1 MNETSAPPKR
11 RKRRWLGLI
20 AILILVLV
28 AGGVVVWFVG
38 DQTESTDAPAASNLN
53 TDIIEVRD
61 LSETTT
67 ISGTLAY
74 DDARI
79 VVAPSSGVV
88 VDVPSE
94 EGTRL
99 ERGARLFAIDSMVT
113 DSQVTQAEQRIAS
126 AEASVA
132 SAEIALDDLE
142 SGAGPADLASAEAA
156 VAQAR
161 LMLDNLLAAPTEA
174 ELGAAQAAVARAQ
187 ETYDDLLAAPTE
199 AELGAAQAAVARAQ
213 ETYDDLLAA
222 PTEAELGAGRA
233 AVARAQETYDDLI
246 ADLDPTAMAEA
257 AAAIQLAEQ
266 RVGSTRAARDLS
278 FVSLEITWSEYCD
291 WTDRAIASLCDGS
304 ALSRLPLSER
314 EMVTLTDDIAEARA
328 EAEKY
333 GSPSTEEDWADLSER
348 LLNANLTYISDVAGH
363 ESALAGLDTAKDAHA
378 ELLAGP
384 SAADIESA
392 LAGLDTAKDSLSE
405 LLAGPSAADIESA
418 LAGLDTAKDSLSELL
433 AGPSAAD
440 IDSAL
445 NSLQSAQEQSQELR
459 EGPDA
464 LEVEQARS
472 NLQSAETR
480 LSDLLADPGTVELL
494 RARSNLLSAELTL
507 ESATDDYDDLLAG
520 ADTAFLFYGD
530 GAAWRSMSIDT
541 TPGPDIGWLETNLVA
556 LGYGDLEVD
565 DVFDSETADAV
576 MAWQTDVGV
585 TVTGEI
591 PLGQVVFIAG
601 PAPVSALAVSR
612 GDSVNE
618 GAVLYELTAVELVS
632 STVGPDGVQDQTVT
646 AQRVTARL
654 DLVDQ
659 DLLALGTSVLIELPD
674 DTEVNGEV
682 IELGAVPVI
691 VSATEQSNESS
702 YLDVVIAPEESV
714 DPNWTGATVQVRFAT
729 EVAQAVL
736 SVPVS
741 ALLALQEGGY
751 AVEIVQPDGS
761 VRLVGV
767 STGLFADG
775 FVEVAG
781 NGLAPNLEVV
791 IP

>member
-1 MNETSAPPKR
+1 MPAMNESTAPPTSPAKR
-11 RKRRWLGLI
+11 QKRRWLGLI
-20 AILILVLV
+20 AILIVLLV
-28 AGGVVVWFVG
+28 AGGVVVWIVD
-38 DQTESTDAPAASNLN
+38 DQNERTDDPAALALN
-53 TDIIEVRD
+53 TDMIEVRD

-74 DDARI
+74 DDARV

-88 VDVPSE
+88 VEIPE
-94 EGTRL
+94 EGTLL

-142 SGAGPADLASAEAA
+142 SGAGPADLASAEAS

-161 LMLDNLLAAPTEA
+161 LQLDNLTAEPTEAELGAAQAAVARAQEAYDDLLALPTEA

-187 ETYDDLLAAPTE
+187 ETYDDL
-199 AELGAAQAAVARAQ
+199 
-213 ETYDDLLAA
+213 
-222 PTEAELGAGRA
+222 
-233 AVARAQETYDDLI
+233 I
-246 ADLDPTAMAEA
+246 ADLDPTAVAEA
-257 AAAIQLAEQ
+257 TAAIQQAEQ
-266 RVGSTRAARDLS
+266 RVGSTLVARDLS
-278 FVSLEITWSEYCD
+278 LVSLEITWAEYCD
-291 WTDRAIASLCDGS
+291 WTDRAITSVCGGT
-304 ALSRLPLSER
+304 ALSRLPLNEGQ
-314 EMVTLTDDIAEARA
+314 TAALIDDIADARA
-328 EAEKY
+328 EAEQY

-348 LLNANLTYISDVAGH
+348 LLNDNLTYVADVAAH
-363 ESALAGLDTAKDAHA
+363 ESALVSLDTARDSLAD
-378 ELLAGP
+378 LVAGP
-384 SAADIESA
+384 SSADIE
-392 LAGLDTAKDSLSE
+392 
-405 LLAGPSAADIESA
+405 
-418 LAGLDTAKDSLSELL
+418 
-433 AGPSAAD
+433 
-440 IDSAL
+440 SAL
-445 NSLQSAQEQSQELR
+445 NSLQSAQERLQDLQD
-459 EGPDA
+459 GPDA

-480 LSDLLADPGTVELL
+480 LSDLLADPDNVELL

-507 ESATDDYDDLLAG
+507 ESAKDDYDDLLAG
-520 ADTAFLFYGD
+520 ADTAFLFYGE

-541 TPGPDIGWLETNLVA
+541 TPGPDIRWLETNLVA
-556 LGYGDLEVD
+556 LGYGDLGDIEVD
-565 DVFDSETADAV
+565 EVFDAATAEAV
-576 MAWQTDVGV
+576 AAWQSDVGV
-585 TVTGEI
+585 MATGEV

-601 PAPVSALAVSR
+601 PAPVSALEVSR

-659 DLLALGTSVLIELPD
+659 DLLALGSFVVIELPD
-674 DTEVNGEV
+674 DTEVDGEV
-682 IELGAVPVI
+682 VELGAVPVI
-691 VSATEQSNESS
+691 VPETGQSDESS
-702 YLDVVIAPEESV
+702 YLDVVVAPLESV
-714 DPNWTGATVQVRFAT
+714 DPNWTGATVQIRFAT
-729 EVAQAVL
+729 EVAQGVL

-751 AVEIVQPDGS
+751 AVEIVLPDGS

-781 NGLAPNLEVV
+781 NGLAPDLEVV

>member
-38 DQTESTDAPAASNLN
+38 DQTESANAPAASTLN

-88 VDVPSE
+88 VDVPA

-161 LMLDNLLAAPTEA
+161 LMLDNLTAAPTEA

-199 AELGAAQAAVARAQ
+199 AELGAGRAAVARAQ

-363 ESALAGLDTAKDAHA
+363 ESALASLDTAKDAHA

-392 LAGLDTAKDSLSE
+392 LAGLDTAKDAHAE
-405 LLAGPSAADIESA
+405 LLAGPSAADIDSA
-418 LAGLDTAKDSLSELL
+418 LASLDTAKDSLSELL

-445 NSLQSAQEQSQELR
+445 NSLQSAQEQLQELR

-702 YLDVVIAPEESV
+702 YLDVVIATLESV

>member
-38 DQTESTDAPAASNLN
+38 DQTESANAPAASTLN

-161 LMLDNLLAAPTEA
+161 LMLDNLTAAPTEA

-199 AELGAAQAAVARAQ
+199 AELGAGRAAVARAQ

-314 EMVTLTDDIAEARA
+314 QMVALTDDIAEARA

-363 ESALAGLDTAKDAHA
+363 ESALASLDTAKDAHA

-392 LAGLDTAKDSLSE
+392 LASLDTAKDSLSE

-418 LAGLDTAKDSLSELL
+418 LASLDTAKDSLSELL

-445 NSLQSAQEQSQELR
+445 NNLQSAQEQLQELR

-674 DTEVNGEV
+674 DTEVDGEV

-702 YLDVVIAPEESV
+702 YLDVVIAPGESV

>member
-1 MNETSAPPKR
+1 MAAMNETSVPPSVPPTVPPASSAR
-11 RKRRWLGLI
+11 RPKRRWLGVI
-20 AILILVLV
+20 VILIVLAA
-28 AGGVVVWFVG
+28 AGGVVFWFVG
-38 DQTESTDAPAASNLN
+38 DQTESEDDPAALALR
-53 TDIIEVRD
+53 TDTIEVRD

-74 DDARI
+74 DDARL

-88 VDVPSE
+88 MEIPE

-113 DSQVTQAEQRIAS
+113 DSQVVQAEQRIAA
-126 AEASVA
+126 AEASMA
-132 SAEIALDDLE
+132 TAEIALDDLT
-142 SGAGPADLASAEAA
+142 SGAGPAELAAAEAS

-161 LMLDNLLAAPTEA
+161 LLLDNLTAEPTEA

-187 ETYDDLLAAPTE
+187 QTYDDLLAPPTE

-213 ETYDDLLAA
+213 QTYDDLLA
-222 PTEAELGAGRA
+222 
-233 AVARAQETYDDLI
+233 
-246 ADLDPTAMAEA
+246 DLDPTVRAEA
-257 AAAIQLAEQ
+257 TAAIQLAEQ

-278 FVSLEITWSEYCD
+278 LVDLEITWREYCD
-291 WTDRAIASLCDGS
+291 WTDRAITTLCGG
-304 ALSRLPLSER
+304 APQSRLPLSEAQ
-314 EMVTLTDDIAEARA
+314 MVALTDDIAEARA

-348 LLNANLTYISDVAGH
+348 LVNANLAYISDVADH
-363 ESALAGLDTAKDAHA
+363 ESALASLDATKDLLAD
-378 ELLAGP
+378 LLAGP
-384 SAADIESA
+384 SSADIDSA
-392 LAGLDTAKDSLSE
+392 LANLDTAEDLLAD
-405 LLAGPSAADIESA
+405 LLAGPSS
-418 LAGLDTAKDSLSELL
+418 
-433 AGPSAAD
+433 AD

-445 NSLQSAQEQSQELR
+445 NSLQSAQERLQDLQD
-459 EGPDA
+459 GPDA

-480 LSDLLADPGTVELL
+480 LSDLLADPDNVELQ
-494 RARSNLLSAELTL
+494 RARASLLSAELAL
-507 ESATDDYDDLLAG
+507 QSAKDDYDDLLAG

-530 GAAWRSMSIDT
+530 GAAWRSMSIGVA
-541 TPGPDIGWLETNLVA
+541 PGPDVEWLETNLVA
-556 LGYGDLEVD
+556 LGYGDSEDSGDVTVD
-565 DVFDSETADAV
+565 EVFDEATADAV
-576 MAWQTDVGV
+576 SAWQADVGV
-585 TVTGEI
+585 TATGEV
-591 PLGQVVFIAG
+591 PLGQVFFIAG
-601 PAPVSALAVSR
+601 PAPVSALEVSR
-612 GDSVNE
+612 GDSVRE

-632 STVGPDGVQDQTVT
+632 STIGSDGVQDQAVT

-659 DLLALGTSVLIELPD
+659 DLLALGSSVVIELPD
-674 DTEVNGEV
+674 DTEVDGEV
-682 IELGAVPVI
+682 VELGAVPVI
-691 VSATEQSNESS
+691 VAETGQSDESS
-702 YLDVVIAPEESV
+702 YLDVVIAPLESV

-729 EVAQAVL
+729 EVAQGVL

-751 AVEIVQPDGS
+751 AVEVVPPDGS

-781 NGLAPNLEVV
+781 NGLAPDLEVV

>member
-1 MNETSAPPKR
+1 MPAMNESTAPPTSPAKR
-11 RKRRWLGLI
+11 QKRRWLGLI
-20 AILILVLV
+20 AILIVLLV
-28 AGGVVVWFVG
+28 AGGVVVWIVD
-38 DQTESTDAPAASNLN
+38 DQNERTDDPAALALN
-53 TDIIEVRD
+53 TDMIEVRD

-74 DDARI
+74 DDARV

-88 VDVPSE
+88 VEIPE
-94 EGTRL
+94 EGTLL

-126 AEASVA
+126 GEASVA

-142 SGAGPADLASAEAA
+142 SGAGPADLASAEAS

-161 LMLDNLLAAPTEA
+161 LLLDNLTAEPTEA

-187 ETYDDLLAAPTE
+187 EAYDDLLAPPTE
-199 AELGAAQAAVARAQ
+199 AELGAAQAAVARS
-213 ETYDDLLAA
+213 
-222 PTEAELGAGRA
+222 
-233 AVARAQETYDDLI
+233 QETYDDLI
-246 ADLDPTAMAEA
+246 ADLDPTAVAEA
-257 AAAIQLAEQ
+257 TAAIQQAEQ
-266 RVGSTRAARDLS
+266 RVGSTLVARDLS
-278 FVSLEITWSEYCD
+278 LVSLEITWAEYCD
-291 WTDRAIASLCDGS
+291 WTDRAITSVCGGT
-304 ALSRLPLSER
+304 ALSRLPLNEGQ
-314 EMVTLTDDIAEARA
+314 TAALIDDIADARA
-328 EAEKY
+328 EAEQY

-348 LLNANLTYISDVAGH
+348 LLNDNLTYVADVAAH
-363 ESALAGLDTAKDAHA
+363 ESALVSLDTARDSLAD
-378 ELLAGP
+378 LVAGP
-384 SAADIESA
+384 SSADIESA
-392 LAGLDTAKDSLSE
+392 LASLDTARDSLAD
-405 LLAGPSAADIESA
+405 LVAGPSSADIE
-418 LAGLDTAKDSLSELL
+418 
-433 AGPSAAD
+433 
-440 IDSAL
+440 SAL
-445 NSLQSAQEQSQELR
+445 NSLQSAQERLQDLQD
-459 EGPDA
+459 GPDA

-480 LSDLLADPGTVELL
+480 LSDLLADPDNVELL

-507 ESATDDYDDLLAG
+507 ESAKDDYDDLLAG
-520 ADTAFLFYGD
+520 ADTAFLFYGE

-541 TPGPDIGWLETNLVA
+541 TPGPDIRWLETNLVA
-556 LGYGDLEVD
+556 LGYGDLGDIEVD
-565 DVFDSETADAV
+565 EVFDAATAEAV
-576 MAWQTDVGV
+576 ATWQSDVGV
-585 TVTGEI
+585 MATGEV

-601 PAPVSALAVSR
+601 PAPVSALEVSR

-659 DLLALGTSVLIELPD
+659 DLLALGSSVVIKLPD
-674 DTEVNGEV
+674 DTEVDGEV
-682 IELGAVPVI
+682 VELGAVPVI
-691 VSATEQSNESS
+691 VPETGQSDESS
-702 YLDVVIAPEESV
+702 YLDVVVAPLESV
-714 DPNWTGATVQVRFAT
+714 DPNWTGATVQIRFAT
-729 EVAQAVL
+729 EVAQGVL

-751 AVEIVQPDGS
+751 AVEIVLPDGS

-781 NGLAPNLEVV
+781 NGLAPDLEVV

>member
-1 MNETSAPPKR
+1 MSETSAPSKR

-38 DQTESTDAPAASNLN
+38 DQTESANAPAASTLN

-67 ISGTLAY
+67 ISGSLAY

-88 VDVPSE
+88 VEIPE

-142 SGAGPADLASAEAA
+142 SGAGPADLASAEAS

-161 LMLDNLLAAPTEA
+161 LMLDNLTAAPTEA

-363 ESALAGLDTAKDAHA
+363 ESALASLDTAKDAHA

-384 SAADIESA
+384 SAADIDSA
-392 LAGLDTAKDSLSE
+392 LASLDTAKDAHAE
-405 LLAGPSAADIESA
+405 LLAGPSAADIDSA
-418 LAGLDTAKDSLSELL
+418 LASLDTAKDSLSELL

-445 NSLQSAQEQSQELR
+445 NSLQSAQEQLQELR

-472 NLQSAETR
+472 NLQSVETR

-507 ESATDDYDDLLAG
+507 ESAKDDYDDLLAG

-702 YLDVVIAPEESV
+702 YLDVVIAPLESV

>member
-1 MNETSAPPKR
+1 
-11 RKRRWLGLI
+11 
-20 AILILVLV
+20 
-28 AGGVVVWFVG
+28 
-38 DQTESTDAPAASNLN
+38 
-53 TDIIEVRD
+53 
-61 LSETTT
+61 
-67 ISGTLAY
+67 
-74 DDARI
+74 
-79 VVAPSSGVV
+79 
-88 VDVPSE
+88 
-94 EGTRL
+94 
-99 ERGARLFAIDSMVT
+99 
-113 DSQVTQAEQRIAS
+113 
-126 AEASVA
+126 
-132 SAEIALDDLE
+132 
-142 SGAGPADLASAEAA
+142 
-156 VAQAR
+156 
-161 LMLDNLLAAPTEA
+161 
-174 ELGAAQAAVARAQ
+174 
-187 ETYDDLLAAPTE
+187 
-199 AELGAAQAAVARAQ
+199 
-213 ETYDDLLAA
+213 
-222 PTEAELGAGRA
+222 
-233 AVARAQETYDDLI
+233 
-246 ADLDPTAMAEA
+246 MA
-257 AAAIQLAEQ
+257 
-266 RVGSTRAARDLS
+266 
-278 FVSLEITWSEYCD
+278 
-291 WTDRAIASLCDGS
+291 
-304 ALSRLPLSER
+304 
-314 EMVTLTDDIAEARA
+314 LTDDIAEARA

-363 ESALAGLDTAKDAHA
+363 ESALASLDTAKDAHA

-392 LAGLDTAKDSLSE
+392 LASLDTAKDAHAE

-418 LAGLDTAKDSLSELL
+418 LASLDTAKDAHAELL

-445 NSLQSAQEQSQELR
+445 NSLQSAQEQLQELR
-459 EGPDA
+459 EGPDV

-507 ESATDDYDDLLAG
+507 ESAKDNYDDLLAG

-556 LGYGDLEVD
+556 LGYGDLEGD
-565 DVFDSETADAV
+565 DIFDSETADAV
-576 MAWQTDVGV
+576 VAWQTDVGV
-585 TVTGEI
+585 TATGEV

-702 YLDVVIAPEESV
+702 YLDVVIAPGESV

>member
-11 RKRRWLGLI
+11 RKRRWSGLI

-38 DQTESTDAPAASNLN
+38 DQTESANAPAASTLN

-67 ISGTLAY
+67 ISGSLAY

-88 VDVPSE
+88 VEIPE

-142 SGAGPADLASAEAA
+142 SGAGPADLASAEAS

-161 LMLDNLLAAPTEA
+161 LMLDNLTAAPTEA

-363 ESALAGLDTAKDAHA
+363 DSALASLDTAKDAHA

-384 SAADIESA
+384 SAADIDSA
-392 LAGLDTAKDSLSE
+392 LASLDTAKDAHAE
-405 LLAGPSAADIESA
+405 LLAGPSAADIDSA
-418 LAGLDTAKDSLSELL
+418 LASLDTAKDSLSELL

-445 NSLQSAQEQSQELR
+445 NSLQSAQEQLQELR

-472 NLQSAETR
+472 NLQSVETR

-507 ESATDDYDDLLAG
+507 ESAKDDYDDLLAG

-702 YLDVVIAPEESV
+702 YLDVVIAPLESV

>member
-1 MNETSAPPKR
+1 MPAMNESTAPPTSPAKR
-11 RKRRWLGLI
+11 QKRRWLGLI
-20 AILILVLV
+20 AILIVLLV
-28 AGGVVVWFVG
+28 AGGVVVWIVD
-38 DQTESTDAPAASNLN
+38 DQNERTDDPAALALN
-53 TDIIEVRD
+53 TDMIEVRD

-74 DDARI
+74 DDARV

-88 VDVPSE
+88 VEIPE
-94 EGTRL
+94 EGTLL

-126 AEASVA
+126 GEASVA

-142 SGAGPADLASAEAA
+142 SGAGPADLASAEAS

-161 LMLDNLLAAPTEA
+161 LLLDNLTAEPTEA

-187 ETYDDLLAAPTE
+187 EAYDDLLAPPTE
-199 AELGAAQAAVARAQ
+199 AELGAAQAAVARS
-213 ETYDDLLAA
+213 
-222 PTEAELGAGRA
+222 
-233 AVARAQETYDDLI
+233 QETYDDLI
-246 ADLDPTAMAEA
+246 ADLDPTAVAEA
-257 AAAIQLAEQ
+257 TAAIQQAEQ
-266 RVGSTRAARDLS
+266 RVGSTLVARDLS
-278 FVSLEITWSEYCD
+278 LVSLEITWAEYCD
-291 WTDRAIASLCDGS
+291 WTDRAITSVCGGT
-304 ALSRLPLSER
+304 ALSRLPLNEGQ
-314 EMVTLTDDIAEARA
+314 TAALIDDIADARA
-328 EAEKY
+328 EAEQY

-348 LLNANLTYISDVAGH
+348 LLNDNLTYVADVAAH
-363 ESALAGLDTAKDAHA
+363 ESALVSLDTARDSLAD
-378 ELLAGP
+378 LVAGP
-384 SAADIESA
+384 SSADIE
-392 LAGLDTAKDSLSE
+392 
-405 LLAGPSAADIESA
+405 
-418 LAGLDTAKDSLSELL
+418 
-433 AGPSAAD
+433 
-440 IDSAL
+440 SAL
-445 NSLQSAQEQSQELR
+445 NSLQSAQERLQDLQD
-459 EGPDA
+459 GPDA

-480 LSDLLADPGTVELL
+480 LSDLLADPDNVELL

-507 ESATDDYDDLLAG
+507 ESAKDDYDDLLAG
-520 ADTAFLFYGD
+520 ADTAFLFYGE

-541 TPGPDIGWLETNLVA
+541 TPGPDIRWLETNLVA
-556 LGYGDLEVD
+556 LGYGDLGDIEVD
-565 DVFDSETADAV
+565 EVFDAATAEAV
-576 MAWQTDVGV
+576 ATWQSDVGV
-585 TVTGEI
+585 MATGEV

-601 PAPVSALAVSR
+601 PAPVSALEVSR

-659 DLLALGTSVLIELPD
+659 DLLALGSSVVIKLPD
-674 DTEVNGEV
+674 DTEVDGEV
-682 IELGAVPVI
+682 VELGAVPVI
-691 VSATEQSNESS
+691 VPETGQSDESS
-702 YLDVVIAPEESV
+702 YLDVVVAPLESV
-714 DPNWTGATVQVRFAT
+714 DPNWTGATVQIRFAT
-729 EVAQAVL
+729 EVAQGVL

-751 AVEIVQPDGS
+751 AVEIVLPDGS

-781 NGLAPNLEVV
+781 NGLAPDLEVV

>member
-38 DQTESTDAPAASNLN
+38 DQTESANAPAASTLN

-67 ISGTLAY
+67 ISGSLAY

-88 VDVPSE
+88 VEIPE

-142 SGAGPADLASAEAA
+142 SGAGPADLASAEAS

-161 LMLDNLLAAPTEA
+161 LMLDNLTAAPTEA

-363 ESALAGLDTAKDAHA
+363 ESALASLDTAKDARAELLAGPSAADIDSALASLDTAKDAHA

-384 SAADIESA
+384 SAADIDSA
-392 LAGLDTAKDSLSE
+392 LAS
-405 LLAGPSAADIESA
+405 
-418 LAGLDTAKDSLSELL
+418 LDTAKDSLSELL

-445 NSLQSAQEQSQELR
+445 NSLQSAQEQLQELR

-472 NLQSAETR
+472 NLQSVETR

-520 ADTAFLFYGD
+520 SDTAFLFYGD
-530 GAAWRSMSIDT
+530 GAAWRSMSINT
-541 TPGPDIGWLETNLVA
+541 APGPDIGWLETNLVA

-565 DVFDSETADAV
+565 DIFDSETADAV
-576 MAWQTDVGV
+576 VAWQTDVGV
-585 TVTGEI
+585 TATGEV

-702 YLDVVIAPEESV
+702 YLDVVIAPLESV

>member
-38 DQTESTDAPAASNLN
+38 DQTESANAPAASTLN

-88 VDVPSE
+88 VDVPA

-99 ERGARLFAIDSMVT
+99 ERGARLFAVDSMVT

-126 AEASVA
+126 DEASVA

-161 LMLDNLLAAPTEA
+161 LMLDNLT
-174 ELGAAQAAVARAQ
+174 
-187 ETYDDLLAAPTE
+187 AAPTE

-233 AVARAQETYDDLI
+233 AVARAQETYDDLLAAPTEAELGARRAAVARAQETYDDLI

-257 AAAIQLAEQ
+257 TAVIQLAEQ

-314 EMVTLTDDIAEARA
+314 QMVALTDDIAEARA

-363 ESALAGLDTAKDAHA
+363 ESALASLDTATDAHA

-384 SAADIESA
+384 SAADIDSA
-392 LAGLDTAKDSLSE
+392 LASLDTAKDSLSE
-405 LLAGPSAADIESA
+405 LLAGPSAADIDSA
-418 LAGLDTAKDSLSELL
+418 LASLDTAKDSLSELL

-445 NSLQSAQEQSQELR
+445 NSLQSAQEKLQELR
-459 EGPDA
+459 EGPDV

-480 LSDLLADPGTVELL
+480 LSDLLADPGTAELL
-494 RARSNLLSAELTL
+494 RARRNLLSAELTL
-507 ESATDDYDDLLAG
+507 ESAKDDYDDLLAG

-556 LGYGDLEVD
+556 LGYGDLELD

-646 AQRVTARL
+646 AQRVTTRL

-691 VSATEQSNESS
+691 VAATEQSNESS
-702 YLDVVIAPEESV
+702 YLDVVIAPLESV

-751 AVEIVQPDGS
+751 AVEIVQSDGS

-781 NGLAPNLEVV
+781 NGLVPNLEVV

>member
-1 MNETSAPPKR
+1 MPAMNESTAPPTSPAKR
-11 RKRRWLGLI
+11 QQRRWLGLI
-20 AILILVLV
+20 AILIVLLV
-28 AGGVVVWFVG
+28 AGGVVVWIVD
-38 DQTESTDAPAASNLN
+38 DQNERTDEPAALALN
-53 TDIIEVRD
+53 TDMIEVRD

-74 DDARI
+74 DDARV

-88 VDVPSE
+88 VEIPE
-94 EGTRL
+94 EGTLL

-142 SGAGPADLASAEAA
+142 SGAGPADLASAEAS

-161 LMLDNLLAAPTEA
+161 LQLDNLTAEPTEAELGAAQAAVARAQEAYDDLLALPTEA

-187 ETYDDLLAAPTE
+187 ETYDDL
-199 AELGAAQAAVARAQ
+199 
-213 ETYDDLLAA
+213 
-222 PTEAELGAGRA
+222 
-233 AVARAQETYDDLI
+233 I
-246 ADLDPTAMAEA
+246 ADLDPTAVAEA
-257 AAAIQLAEQ
+257 TAAIQQAEQ
-266 RVGSTRAARDLS
+266 RVGSTLVARDLS
-278 FVSLEITWSEYCD
+278 LVSLEITWAEYCD
-291 WTDRAIASLCDGS
+291 WTDRAITSVCGGT
-304 ALSRLPLSER
+304 ALSRLPLNEGQ
-314 EMVTLTDDIAEARA
+314 TAALIDDIADTRA
-328 EAEKY
+328 EAEQY

-348 LLNANLTYISDVAGH
+348 LLNDNLTYVADVAAH
-363 ESALAGLDTAKDAHA
+363 ESALVSLDTARDSLAD
-378 ELLAGP
+378 LVAGP
-384 SAADIESA
+384 SSADIESA
-392 LAGLDTAKDSLSE
+392 LASLDTARDSLAD
-405 LLAGPSAADIESA
+405 LVAGPSSADIE
-418 LAGLDTAKDSLSELL
+418 
-433 AGPSAAD
+433 
-440 IDSAL
+440 SAL
-445 NSLQSAQEQSQELR
+445 NSLQSAQERLQDLQD
-459 EGPDA
+459 GPDA

-480 LSDLLADPGTVELL
+480 LSDLLADPDNVELL

-507 ESATDDYDDLLAG
+507 ESAKDDYDDLLAG

-541 TPGPDIGWLETNLVA
+541 TPGPDITWLETNLVA
-556 LGYGDLEVD
+556 LGYGDLGDIEVD
-565 DVFDSETADAV
+565 EVFDAATAEAV
-576 MAWQTDVGV
+576 AAWQSDVGV
-585 TVTGEI
+585 MTTGEV

-601 PAPVSALAVSR
+601 PAPVSALEVSR

-659 DLLALGTSVLIELPD
+659 DLLALGSFVVIELPD
-674 DTEVNGEV
+674 DTEVDGEV
-682 IELGAVPVI
+682 VELGAVPVI
-691 VSATEQSNESS
+691 VAETGQSDESS
-702 YLDVVIAPEESV
+702 YLDVVVAPLESV
-714 DPNWTGATVQVRFAT
+714 DPNWTGATVQIRFAT
-729 EVAQAVL
+729 EVAQGVL

-751 AVEIVQPDGS
+751 AVEIVLPDGS

-781 NGLAPNLEVV
+781 NGLAPDLEVV

>member
-1 MNETSAPPKR
+1 MNETSARPAR

-20 AILILVLV
+20 VILILALT
-28 AGGVVVWFVG
+28 AGGAVVWYVG
-38 DQTESTDAPAASNLN
+38 DQTESADAPAAATLN
-53 TDIIEVRD
+53 TDVIEVRD

-67 ISGTLAY
+67 ISGALAY

-88 VDVPSE
+88 VEVPA

-132 SAEIALDDLE
+132 GAEIALDALE
-142 SGAGPADLASAEAA
+142 SGAGPADLAAAEAS

-161 LMLDNLLAAPTEA
+161 LILDNLTAAPTEA
-174 ELGAAQAAVARAQ
+174 ESGAARAAVARAQETYDDLLAPPTEAESGAARAAVARAQ

-199 AELGAAQAAVARAQ
+199 AELGAA
-213 ETYDDLLAA
+213 
-222 PTEAELGAGRA
+222 RA
-233 AVARAQETYDDLI
+233 AVARAQETYDDLT
-246 ADLDPTAMAEA
+246 AELDPTAVAEA
-257 AAAIQLAEQ
+257 NAAVQLAEQ

-291 WTDRAIASLCDGS
+291 WTDRAIASLCGGS
-304 ALSRLPLSER
+304 ALSRLPLNEAR
-314 EMVTLTDDIAEARA
+314 MVALTDDIAEARA

-348 LLNANLTYISDVAGH
+348 LLNANLTHISDTADHDSTLAGLDAA
-363 ESALAGLDTAKDAHA
+363 EDSLAELLAGASAADTDSALAGLDAAEDSLA
-378 ELLAGP
+378 ELLAGA
-384 SAADIESA
+384 SAADIDSA
-392 LAGLDTAKDSLSE
+392 LAGLDAAEDSLAE
-405 LLAGPSAADIESA
+405 LLAGA
-418 LAGLDTAKDSLSELL
+418 
-433 AGPSAAD
+433 SAAD

-445 NSLQSAQEQSQELR
+445 NNLQSAQEQLQELQD
-459 EGPDA
+459 GPDA

-480 LSDLLADPGTVELL
+480 LSDLLADPDTVELL
-494 RARSNLLSAELTL
+494 RARSNLLSAELAL
-507 ESATDDYDDLLAG
+507 ESASEDYDDLLAG

-541 TPGPDIGWLETNLVA
+541 TPGPDIQWLETNLVA
-556 LGYGDLEVD
+556 LGYGDLELD
-565 DVFDSETADAV
+565 EVFDSDTADAV
-576 MAWQTDVGV
+576 VAWQTDVGV
-585 TVTGEI
+585 TATGEV

-601 PAPVSALAVSR
+601 PAPVSALTVSR

-632 STVGPDGVQDQTVT
+632 STVGPDGVQDRTVT

-659 DLLALGTSVLIELPD
+659 DLLALGTPVTIELPD
-674 DTEVNGEV
+674 DTEVAGEV

-691 VSATEQSNESS
+691 VSATEQSGESS
-702 YLDVVIAPEESV
+702 YLDVVIAPLESV

-729 EVAQAVL
+729 EIAQGVL

-751 AVEIVQPDGS
+751 AVEIVQSDGS

-767 STGLFADG
+767 GTGLFADG
-775 FVEVAG
+775 FVEVSG
-781 NGLAPNLEVV
+781 NGLAPDLEVV

>member
-1 MNETSAPPKR
+1 MPAMNETPAMNDTSAMNEMSAMNETSAPASAPATPSHS
-11 RKRRWLGLI
+11 RKRRRLGLVV
-20 AILILVLV
+20 ILIVLLA
-28 AGGVVVWFVG
+28 AGGAVVWFVG
-38 DQTESTDAPAASNLN
+38 DQTEGADDPAASALR
-53 TDIIEVRD
+53 TDAIEVRD

-88 VDVPSE
+88 VEIPE

-99 ERGARLFAIDSMVT
+99 ERGARLFAIDSMVA

-132 SAEIALDDLE
+132 GAEIALDDLE
-142 SGAGPADLASAEAA
+142 SGAGPADLASAEAS

-161 LMLDNLLAAPTEA
+161 LLLDNLTAAPTEA

-187 ETYDDLLAAPTE
+187 ETYDNLL
-199 AELGAAQAAVARAQ
+199 
-213 ETYDDLLAA
+213 
-222 PTEAELGAGRA
+222 
-233 AVARAQETYDDLI
+233 
-246 ADLDPTAMAEA
+246 ADLDPTAIAEA
-257 AAAIQLAEQ
+257 ASAVQSAEQ

-278 FVSLEITWSEYCD
+278 FVSLEITWDEYCG
-291 WTDRAIASLCDGS
+291 WTDRAITSICGGGD
-304 ALSRLPLSER
+304 LSRLPLNESR
-314 EMVTLTDDIAEARA
+314 MVALTDDIADARA
-328 EAEKY
+328 EAEQY
-333 GSPSTEEDWADLSER
+333 GSQSTESDWADLSER
-348 LLNANLTYISDVAGH
+348 LLNANLAYIADVAAH
-363 ESALAGLDTAKDAHA
+363 ESALVSLDTAEEARSELLAGPSSVDVESALASLDTAKDSLA

-384 SAADIESA
+384 SSADVES
-392 LAGLDTAKDSLSE
+392 G
-405 LLAGPSAADIESA
+405 
-418 LAGLDTAKDSLSELL
+418 
-433 AGPSAAD
+433 
-440 IDSAL
+440 L
-445 NSLQSAQEQSQELR
+445 NSLQSAQERLQDLQD
-459 EGPDA
+459 GPDA

-472 NLQSAETR
+472 SLQSAETR
-480 LSDLLADPGTVELL
+480 LSDLLADPDTVELL
-494 RARSNLLSAELTL
+494 RARSNLLSAELAL
-507 ESATDDYDDLLAG
+507 ESAKDDYDALLAG
-520 ADTAFLFYGD
+520 ADTAFLFYGG
-530 GAAWRSMSIDT
+530 GAAWRPMSIDAP
-541 TPGPDIGWLETNLVA
+541 PGPDIAWLEANLVA
-556 LGYGDLEVD
+556 LGYGDPGDIEVD
-565 DVFDSETADAV
+565 EVFDAATADAV
-576 MAWQTDVGV
+576 SAWQSDVGV
-585 TVTGEI
+585 TATGEV

-618 GAVLYELTAVELVS
+618 GAALYELTAVELVS
-632 STVGPDGVQDQTVT
+632 STVGPDGVQDQSVT

-659 DLLALGTSVLIELPD
+659 DLLALGTPVLIELPD
-674 DTEVNGEV
+674 DTEVDGEV

-691 VSATEQSNESS
+691 ISATEQSSETS
-702 YLDVVIAPEESV
+702 YLDVVIAPLESV

-729 EVAQAVL
+729 EVAQGVL

-751 AVEIVQPDGS
+751 AVEIVLPDGS

-781 NGLAPNLEVV
+781 NGLAPDLEVV

>member
-1 MNETSAPPKR
+1 MNETSTPPKR

-38 DQTESTDAPAASNLN
+38 DQTESTDDPAASNLN

-88 VDVPSE
+88 VDVPA

-161 LMLDNLLAAPTEA
+161 LTLDDLTAAPTEA

-233 AVARAQETYDDLI
+233 AVARAQETFDDLI

-257 AAAIQLAEQ
+257 TAAIRLAEQ

-314 EMVTLTDDIAEARA
+314 QMVALTDDIAEARA
-328 EAEKY
+328 EAKKY

-348 LLNANLTYISDVAGH
+348 LLNANLTYIFDVAGH

-392 LAGLDTAKDSLSE
+392 LASLDTAKDSLSE

-418 LAGLDTAKDSLSELL
+418 LASLDTAKDAHAEWL

-445 NSLQSAQEQSQELR
+445 NSLQSAQEKLQELR
-459 EGPDA
+459 EGPDV

-494 RARSNLLSAELTL
+494 RARRNLLSAELTL
-507 ESATDDYDDLLAG
+507 ESAKDDYDDLLAG

-530 GAAWRSMSIDT
+530 GAAWRSMSVDT

-654 DLVDQ
+654 DLIDQ

-781 NGLAPNLEVV
+781 NGLAPDLEVV

>member
-1 MNETSAPPKR
+1 MPAMNESTAPPTSPAKR
-11 RKRRWLGLI
+11 QQRRWLGLI
-20 AILILVLV
+20 AILIVLLV
-28 AGGVVVWFVG
+28 AGGVVVWIVD
-38 DQTESTDAPAASNLN
+38 DQNERTDEPAALALN
-53 TDIIEVRD
+53 TDMIEVRD

-74 DDARI
+74 DDARV

-88 VDVPSE
+88 VEIPE
-94 EGTRL
+94 EGTLL

-142 SGAGPADLASAEAA
+142 SGAGPADLASAEAS

-161 LMLDNLLAAPTEA
+161 LQLDNLTAEPTEAELGAAQAAVARAQEAYDDLLALPTEA

-187 ETYDDLLAAPTE
+187 ETYDDL
-199 AELGAAQAAVARAQ
+199 
-213 ETYDDLLAA
+213 
-222 PTEAELGAGRA
+222 
-233 AVARAQETYDDLI
+233 I
-246 ADLDPTAMAEA
+246 ADLDPTAVAEA
-257 AAAIQLAEQ
+257 TAAIQQAEQ
-266 RVGSTRAARDLS
+266 RVGSTLVARDLS
-278 FVSLEITWSEYCD
+278 LVSLEITWAEYCD
-291 WTDRAIASLCDGS
+291 WTDRAITSVCGGT
-304 ALSRLPLSER
+304 ALSRLPLNEGQ
-314 EMVTLTDDIAEARA
+314 TAALIDDIADTRA
-328 EAEKY
+328 EAEQY

-348 LLNANLTYISDVAGH
+348 LLNDNLTYVADVAAH
-363 ESALAGLDTAKDAHA
+363 ESALVSLDTARDSLAD
-378 ELLAGP
+378 LVAGP
-384 SAADIESA
+384 SSADIE
-392 LAGLDTAKDSLSE
+392 
-405 LLAGPSAADIESA
+405 
-418 LAGLDTAKDSLSELL
+418 
-433 AGPSAAD
+433 
-440 IDSAL
+440 SAL
-445 NSLQSAQEQSQELR
+445 NSLQSAQERLQDLQD
-459 EGPDA
+459 GPDA

-480 LSDLLADPGTVELL
+480 LSDLLADPDNVELL

-507 ESATDDYDDLLAG
+507 ESAKDDYDDLLAG

-541 TPGPDIGWLETNLVA
+541 TPGPDITWLETNLVA
-556 LGYGDLEVD
+556 LGYGDLGDIEVD
-565 DVFDSETADAV
+565 EVFDAATAEAV
-576 MAWQTDVGV
+576 AAWQSDVGV
-585 TVTGEI
+585 MTTGEV

-601 PAPVSALAVSR
+601 PAPVSALEVSR

-659 DLLALGTSVLIELPD
+659 DLLALGSFVVIELPD
-674 DTEVNGEV
+674 DTEVDGEV
-682 IELGAVPVI
+682 VELGAVPVI
-691 VSATEQSNESS
+691 VAETGQSDESS
-702 YLDVVIAPEESV
+702 YLDVVVAPLESV
-714 DPNWTGATVQVRFAT
+714 DPNWTGATVQIRFAT
-729 EVAQAVL
+729 EVAQGVL

-751 AVEIVQPDGS
+751 AVEIVLPDGS

-781 NGLAPNLEVV
+781 NGLAPDLEVV

>member
-38 DQTESTDAPAASNLN
+38 DQTESANAPAASTLN

-67 ISGTLAY
+67 ISGSLAY

-88 VDVPSE
+88 VEIPE

-142 SGAGPADLASAEAA
+142 SGAGPADLASAEAS

-161 LMLDNLLAAPTEA
+161 LMLDNLTAAPTEA

-363 ESALAGLDTAKDAHA
+363 ESALASLDTAKEAHA
-378 ELLAGP
+378 
-384 SAADIESA
+384 
-392 LAGLDTAKDSLSE
+392 
-405 LLAGPSAADIESA
+405 
-418 LAGLDTAKDSLSELL
+418 ELL

-445 NSLQSAQEQSQELR
+445 NSLQSAQEQLQELR

-472 NLQSAETR
+472 NLQSVETR

-781 NGLAPNLEVV
+781 NGLAPDLEVV

>member
-38 DQTESTDAPAASNLN
+38 DQTESANAPAASTLN

-67 ISGTLAY
+67 ISGSLAY

-88 VDVPSE
+88 VEVPA

-99 ERGARLFAIDSMVT
+99 ERGAKLFAIDSMVT

-161 LMLDNLLAAPTEA
+161 LMLDNLTAAPTEA

-199 AELGAAQAAVARAQ
+199 AELGAGRAAVARAQ

-384 SAADIESA
+384 STADIESA
-392 LAGLDTAKDSLSE
+392 LAS
-405 LLAGPSAADIESA
+405 
-418 LAGLDTAKDSLSELL
+418 LDTAKDSLSELL

-445 NSLQSAQEQSQELR
+445 ASLDTAKDAHAELLAGPSAADIESALNSLQSAQEQLQELR

-530 GAAWRSMSIDT
+530 GAAWRSMSINT
-541 TPGPDIGWLETNLVA
+541 APGPDIGWLETNLVA

-702 YLDVVIAPEESV
+702 YLDVVIAPGESV

>member
-38 DQTESTDAPAASNLN
+38 DQTESANAPAASTLN

-88 VDVPSE
+88 VDVPA

-99 ERGARLFAIDSMVT
+99 ERGAQLFAIDSMVT

-161 LMLDNLLAAPTEA
+161 LTLDNLTAAPTEA

-187 ETYDDLLAAPTE
+187 ETYDDLLAAPTK

-304 ALSRLPLSER
+304 ALSRFPLSER
-314 EMVTLTDDIAEARA
+314 QMVALTDDIAEARA

-363 ESALAGLDTAKDAHA
+363 ESALASLDTAKDAHA

-384 SAADIESA
+384 SAADIDSA
-392 LAGLDTAKDSLSE
+392 LASLDTAKDARAE
-405 LLAGPSAADIESA
+405 LLAGPSVADIDSA
-418 LAGLDTAKDSLSELL
+418 LNSLDTAKDSLSELL

-445 NSLQSAQEQSQELR
+445 NSLQSAQEQLQELR

-472 NLQSAETR
+472 NLQSVETR

-494 RARSNLLSAELTL
+494 RARSNLLSAVLSL

-556 LGYGDLEVD
+556 LGYGDLQVD

-585 TVTGEI
+585 TATGEV

-702 YLDVVIAPEESV
+702 YLDVDIAPGESV

-751 AVEIVQPDGS
+751 AVEIVQSDGS

-781 NGLAPNLEVV
+781 NGLAPDLEVV

>member
-20 AILILVLV
+20 AILILVFV

-38 DQTESTDAPAASNLN
+38 DQTESTDAPAASTLN

-74 DDARI
+74 DEARI

-88 VDVPSE
+88 VDVPA

-161 LMLDNLLAAPTEA
+161 LTLDDLTAAPTEA

-314 EMVTLTDDIAEARA
+314 QMVALTDGIAEARA

-363 ESALAGLDTAKDAHA
+363 ESALASLDTAKDAHA

-384 SAADIESA
+384 SAADIDSA
-392 LAGLDTAKDSLSE
+392 LASLDTATDVHAE
-405 LLAGPSAADIESA
+405 LLAGPSAADIDSA
-418 LAGLDTAKDSLSELL
+418 LASLDTATDAHAELL

-445 NSLQSAQEQSQELR
+445 NNLQSAQEQLQELR

-480 LSDLLADPGTVELL
+480 RSDLLADPGTVELL

-618 GAVLYELTAVELVS
+618 GTVLYELTAVELVS
-632 STVGPDGVQDQTVT
+632 STVRPDGVQDQTVT

-674 DTEVNGEV
+674 DTEVDGEV

-729 EVAQAVL
+729 EIAQAVL

-761 VRLVGV
+761 VRLIGV

>member
-1 MNETSAPPKR
+1 MNETSAGPGR

-20 AILILVLV
+20 VILILALA
-28 AGGVVVWFVG
+28 AGGAVVWFVG
-38 DQTESTDAPAASNLN
+38 DQTESADAPEAATLN
-53 TDIIEVRD
+53 TDVIAVRD

-79 VVAPSSGVV
+79 VVAPGSGVV
-88 VDVPSE
+88 VEVPA

-142 SGAGPADLASAEAA
+142 SGTGPADLAAAEAS

-161 LMLDNLLAAPTEA
+161 LTLDDLTAAPTEA

-187 ETYDDLLAAPTE
+187 QTYDDLTAAPTE

-213 ETYDDLLAA
+213 QTYDDLTAA
-222 PTEAELGAGRA
+222 PTEAELGAAQA
-233 AVARAQETYDDLI
+233 AVARAQQTYDDLI
-246 ADLDPTAMAEA
+246 ADPDPTATAEA
-257 AAAIQLAEQ
+257 AAVIRLAEQ

-291 WTDRAIASLCDGS
+291 WTDRALASLCNGS
-304 ALSRLPLSER
+304 ALSRLPLNDGQ
-314 EMVTLTDDIAEARA
+314 MVALTDDIAEARA
-328 EAEKY
+328 EAEEY

-348 LLNANLTYISDVAGH
+348 LLNFNLTYNSDVAGH
-363 ESALAGLDTAKDAHA
+363 DSALASLDTAKDAHA

-384 SAADIESA
+384 SAADVDSA
-392 LAGLDTAKDSLSE
+392 LASLDTAKDAHAE
-405 LLAGPSAADIESA
+405 LLAGPSAADVDSA
-418 LAGLDTAKDSLSELL
+418 LASLDTAKDAHAELL

-440 IDSAL
+440 VDSAF
-445 NSLQSAQEQSQELR
+445 NNLQSAKEQLQDLQD
-459 EGPDA
+459 GPDA

-480 LSDLLADPGTVELL
+480 LSDLLADPDTVELL
-494 RARSNLLSAELTL
+494 RARSNLLSAELAL
-507 ESATDDYDDLLAG
+507 ESASDDYDDLLAG
-520 ADTAFLFYGD
+520 ADTAFLFYGE
-530 GAAWRSMSIDT
+530 GAAWRSMSIDS
-541 TPGPDIGWLETNLVA
+541 TPGPDIQWLETNLVA

-565 DVFDSETADAV
+565 DVFDSETTDAV
-576 MAWQTDVGV
+576 VAWQQDVGV
-585 TVTGEI
+585 TATGEV

-612 GDSVNE
+612 GDMVNE

-659 DLLALGTSVLIELPD
+659 DLLALGTPVTIELPD
-674 DTEVNGEV
+674 DTEVAGEV

-691 VSATEQSNESS
+691 VSATEQSGESS
-702 YLDVVIAPEESV
+702 YLDVVIAPQESV

-729 EVAQAVL
+729 EIAQGVL

-751 AVEIVQPDGS
+751 AVEIVQADGS

-767 STGLFADG
+767 GTGLFADG
-775 FVEVAG
+775 FVEVSG
-781 NGLAPNLEVV
+781 NGLAPDLEVV

>member
-88 VDVPSE
+88 VDVPA

-99 ERGARLFAIDSMVT
+99 ERNARLFAIDSMVT

-142 SGAGPADLASAEAA
+142 SGAGPADRASAEAA

-161 LMLDNLLAAPTEA
+161 LTLDNLTAAPSEA
-174 ELGAAQAAVARAQ
+174 ELGAGRAAVARAQ
-187 ETYDDLLAAPTE
+187 ETYDDLLAAPSE

-257 AAAIQLAEQ
+257 TAAIQLAEQ
-266 RVGSTRAARDLS
+266 RAGSTRAARDLS

-314 EMVTLTDDIAEARA
+314 QMVALTDDIAEARA

-348 LLNANLTYISDVAGH
+348 LLNANLTYIFDVAGH
-363 ESALAGLDTAKDAHA
+363 ESALASLDTAKDAHA

-392 LAGLDTAKDSLSE
+392 LASLDTAKDSISE
-405 LLAGPSAADIESA
+405 LLAGPSAADIDSA
-418 LAGLDTAKDSLSELL
+418 LASLDTAKDSLSELL

-445 NSLQSAQEQSQELR
+445 NNLQSAQEQLQELR

-507 ESATDDYDDLLAG
+507 ESAKDDYDDLLAG

-565 DVFDSETADAV
+565 DVFDSETAAAV

-601 PAPVSALAVSR
+601 PAPVSALAVTR

-632 STVGPDGVQDQTVT
+632 STVGSDGVQDQTVT

-702 YLDVVIAPEESV
+702 YLDVVIASEESV

>member
-38 DQTESTDAPAASNLN
+38 DQTESANAPVASTLN

-88 VDVPSE
+88 VDVPA

-99 ERGARLFAIDSMVT
+99 ERGAQLFAIDSMVT
-113 DSQVTQAEQRIAS
+113 DSQVTQAEQGIAS

-161 LMLDNLLAAPTEA
+161 LTLDNLTAAPTEA

-304 ALSRLPLSER
+304 ALSRFPLSER
-314 EMVTLTDDIAEARA
+314 QMVALTDDIAEARA

-384 SAADIESA
+384 SAADIDSA
-392 LAGLDTAKDSLSE
+392 LASLDTAKDARAE
-405 LLAGPSAADIESA
+405 LLAGPSVADIDSA
-418 LAGLDTAKDSLSELL
+418 LASLDTAKDSLSELL

-445 NSLQSAQEQSQELR
+445 NSLQSAQEQLQELR

-472 NLQSAETR
+472 NLQSVETR

-507 ESATDDYDDLLAG
+507 ESAKDDYDDLLAG

-565 DVFDSETADAV
+565 DVFDSETAAAV

-601 PAPVSALAVSR
+601 PAPVSALAVTR

-682 IELGAVPVI
+682 MELGAVPVI

>member
-38 DQTESTDAPAASNLN
+38 DQTESVNAPAASTLN

-88 VDVPSE
+88 VDVPA

-99 ERGARLFAIDSMVT
+99 ERGAQLFAIDSMVT

-142 SGAGPADLASAEAA
+142 SGAGSADLASAEAA

-161 LMLDNLLAAPTEA
+161 LMLDNLIAAPTEA
-174 ELGAAQAAVARAQ
+174 ELGAGR
-187 ETYDDLLAAPTE
+187 
-199 AELGAAQAAVARAQ
+199 AAVARAQ

-233 AVARAQETYDDLI
+233 AVARAQETYDDLLAAPTEAESGAGRAAVARAQETYDDLI
-246 ADLDPTAMAEA
+246 ADLDPTTMAEA
-257 AAAIQLAEQ
+257 TAAIQLAEQ

-314 EMVTLTDDIAEARA
+314 QMVALTDDIAEARA

-392 LAGLDTAKDSLSE
+392 LASLDTAKDSLSE
-405 LLAGPSAADIESA
+405 LLAGPSAADIDSA
-418 LAGLDTAKDSLSELL
+418 LASLDTAKDSLSELL

-445 NSLQSAQEQSQELR
+445 NSLQSAQEQLQELR

-494 RARSNLLSAELTL
+494 RARSNLLSAVLTL

-556 LGYGDLEVD
+556 LGYGALEVD
-565 DVFDSETADAV
+565 DIFDSDTADAV
-576 MAWQTDVGV
+576 VAWQTDVGV
-585 TVTGEI
+585 TVTGKI

-646 AQRVTARL
+646 AQRITARL

-702 YLDVVIAPEESV
+702 YLDVVIAPGESV

-751 AVEIVQPDGS
+751 AVEIVQSDGS

-781 NGLAPNLEVV
+781 NGLAPDLEVV

>member
-28 AGGVVVWFVG
+28 AGAVVVWFVG
-38 DQTESTDAPAASNLN
+38 DQTESANAPAASTLN

-88 VDVPSE
+88 VEIPE

-99 ERGARLFAIDSMVT
+99 ERGAKLFAIDSMVT

-161 LMLDNLLAAPTEA
+161 LMLDNLT
-174 ELGAAQAAVARAQ
+174 
-187 ETYDDLLAAPTE
+187 AAPTE

-363 ESALAGLDTAKDAHA
+363 ESALASLDTAKDAHA

-392 LAGLDTAKDSLSE
+392 L
-405 LLAGPSAADIESA
+405 
-418 LAGLDTAKDSLSELL
+418 
-433 AGPSAAD
+433 
-440 IDSAL
+440 
-445 NSLQSAQEQSQELR
+445 NSLQSAQEQLQELR

-530 GAAWRSMSIDT
+530 GAAWRSMSINT
-541 TPGPDIGWLETNLVA
+541 APGPDIGWLETNLVA

-702 YLDVVIAPEESV
+702 YLDVVIAPGESV

>member
-1 MNETSAPPKR
+1 MQKLR
-11 RKRRWLGLI
+11 
-20 AILILVLV
+20 
-28 AGGVVVWFVG
+28 
-38 DQTESTDAPAASNLN
+38 
-53 TDIIEVRD
+53 
-61 LSETTT
+61 
-67 ISGTLAY
+67 
-74 DDARI
+74 
-79 VVAPSSGVV
+79 
-88 VDVPSE
+88 
-94 EGTRL
+94 
-99 ERGARLFAIDSMVT
+99 
-113 DSQVTQAEQRIAS
+113 
-126 AEASVA
+126 
-132 SAEIALDDLE
+132 
-142 SGAGPADLASAEAA
+142 AGP
-156 VAQAR
+156 
-161 LMLDNLLAAPTEA
+161 
-174 ELGAAQAAVARAQ
+174 
-187 ETYDDLLAAPTE
+187 
-199 AELGAAQAAVARAQ
+199 
-213 ETYDDLLAA
+213 
-222 PTEAELGAGRA
+222 
-233 AVARAQETYDDLI
+233 
-246 ADLDPTAMAEA
+246 
-257 AAAIQLAEQ
+257 
-266 RVGSTRAARDLS
+266 
-278 FVSLEITWSEYCD
+278 
-291 WTDRAIASLCDGS
+291 
-304 ALSRLPLSER
+304 
-314 EMVTLTDDIAEARA
+314 
-328 EAEKY
+328 
-333 GSPSTEEDWADLSER
+333 
-348 LLNANLTYISDVAGH
+348 DV
-363 ESALAGLDTAKDAHA
+363 
-378 ELLAGP
+378 
-384 SAADIESA
+384 
-392 LAGLDTAKDSLSE
+392 
-405 LLAGPSAADIESA
+405 
-418 LAGLDTAKDSLSELL
+418 
-433 AGPSAAD
+433 
-440 IDSAL
+440 
-445 NSLQSAQEQSQELR
+445 
-459 EGPDA
+459 

-494 RARSNLLSAELTL
+494 RSRSNLLSAVLTL
-507 ESATDDYDDLLAG
+507 ESAKDDYDDLLAG

-565 DVFDSETADAV
+565 DIFDSETADAV
-576 MAWQTDVGV
+576 VAWQTDVGV
-585 TVTGEI
+585 TATGEV

-632 STVGPDGVQDQTVT
+632 STVGPDGVQDQT
-646 AQRVTARL
+646 VTARL

-702 YLDVVIAPEESV
+702 YLDVVIAPGESV

>member
-28 AGGVVVWFVG
+28 AGGVVVGFVG

-88 VDVPSE
+88 VDVPS

-161 LMLDNLLAAPTEA
+161 LMLDNLTAAPTEA

-314 EMVTLTDDIAEARA
+314 QMVALTDDIAEARA

-363 ESALAGLDTAKDAHA
+363 ESALASLDTAKDAHA

-384 SAADIESA
+384 SAADIDSA
-392 LAGLDTAKDSLSE
+392 LASLDTAKDALAE
-405 LLAGPSAADIESA
+405 LLAGPSAADIDSA
-418 LAGLDTAKDSLSELL
+418 LASLDTAKDSLSELL

-445 NSLQSAQEQSQELR
+445 NSLQSAQEQLQELR

-480 LSDLLADPGTVELL
+480 LSDLLAAPGTVELL

-507 ESATDDYDDLLAG
+507 ESAKDDYDDLLAG

-591 PLGQVVFIAG
+591 PLGRVVFIAG

>member
-38 DQTESTDAPAASNLN
+38 DQTGSTDAPAASNLN

-94 EGTRL
+94 GTRL
-99 ERGARLFAIDSMVT
+99 ERGAQLFAIDSMVT

-142 SGAGPADLASAEAA
+142 SGAGPADLASAEAS

-161 LMLDNLLAAPTEA
+161 LTLDDLLAAPTEA
-174 ELGAAQAAVARAQ
+174 ELGAGRAAVARAQ

-199 AELGAAQAAVARAQ
+199 AELGAGRAAVARAQ

-257 AAAIQLAEQ
+257 TAAIQLAEQ

-314 EMVTLTDDIAEARA
+314 QMVALTDDIAEARA

-348 LLNANLTYISDVAGH
+348 LLNANLTYIFDVAGH
-363 ESALAGLDTAKDAHA
+363 ESALASLDTAKDAHA

-392 LAGLDTAKDSLSE
+392 LASLDTAKDAHAE

-418 LAGLDTAKDSLSELL
+418 LASLDTARDAHAELL

-445 NSLQSAQEQSQELR
+445 NSLQSAQEQLQELR

-530 GAAWRSMSIDT
+530 GAAWRSLSIDT

-565 DVFDSETADAV
+565 DIFDSETADAV
-576 MAWQTDVGV
+576 MAWQTDVVV
-585 TVTGEI
+585 TATGEV

-691 VSATEQSNESS
+691 VSATEQANESS

-781 NGLAPNLEVV
+781 NGLGPKLEVV

>member
-1 MNETSAPPKR
+1 MSEMNETAVPPTVPPTPPGKR
-11 RKRRWLGLI
+11 PKRRWLGLI
-20 AILILVLV
+20 LVLIV
-28 AGGVVVWFVG
+28 LLAAGGAMFWLVG
-38 DQTESTDAPAASNLN
+38 EQTENPDDPAALALRTDA
-53 TDIIEVRD
+53 IEVRD

-67 ISGTLAY
+67 IAGTLAY

-88 VDVPSE
+88 VEVPE

-132 SAEIALDDLE
+132 GAEIALDDLE
-142 SGAGPADLASAEAA
+142 TGAGPADLAAAEAS

-161 LMLDNLLAAPTEA
+161 LLLDNLTAAPTEA
-174 ELGAAQAAVARAQ
+174 ELGAARAAVARAQEAYDDLLAPPSEAELGAARAAVARAQ
-187 ETYDDLLAAPTE
+187 ETYDDLLA
-199 AELGAAQAAVARAQ
+199 
-213 ETYDDLLAA
+213 
-222 PTEAELGAGRA
+222 
-233 AVARAQETYDDLI
+233 
-246 ADLDPTAMAEA
+246 DLDPTIRAEA
-257 AAAIQLAEQ
+257 TAAIQLADQ

-278 FVSLEITWSEYCD
+278 FVSLEITWREYCD
-291 WTDRAIASLCDGS
+291 WTDRAIMSVCDGTV
-304 ALSRLPLSER
+304 LSRLPLNEGQ
-314 EMVTLTDDIAEARA
+314 TAALIDDIADARA
-328 EAEKY
+328 EAEQY

-348 LLNANLTYISDVAGH
+348 LVDASLTYTSDVAAH
-363 ESALAGLDTAKDAHA
+363 ESALASLDAARDSLA

-384 SAADIESA
+384 SSADIESA
-392 LAGLDTAKDSLSE
+392 LASLDAARDSLAE
-405 LLAGPSAADIESA
+405 LLAGPSS
-418 LAGLDTAKDSLSELL
+418 
-433 AGPSAAD
+433 AD

-445 NSLQSAQEQSQELR
+445 NSLQSAQERLQDLQD
-459 EGPDA
+459 GPDA

-480 LSDLLADPGTVELL
+480 LRDLLADPDNVELL
-494 RARSNLLSAELTL
+494 RARSNLLSAELAL
-507 ESATDDYDDLLAG
+507 RSAKDDYDDLLAG
-520 ADTAFLFYGD
+520 ADTAFLFYGG
-530 GAAWRSMSIDT
+530 GAAWRSMSIDIA
-541 TPGPDIGWLETNLVA
+541 PGPDITWLETNLIA
-556 LGYGDLEVD
+556 LGYGDPADVTVD
-565 DVFDSETADAV
+565 EVFDAATADAV
-576 MAWQTDVGV
+576 AAWQADVGV
-585 TVTGEI
+585 TVTGEV

-612 GDSVNE
+612 GDSVKE
-618 GAVLYELTAVELVS
+618 GAALYELTAVELVS
-632 STVGPDGVQDQTVT
+632 STVGPDGVAEKTVT

-659 DLLALGTSVLIELPD
+659 DLLALGSSVVIELPD
-674 DTEVNGEV
+674 NTEVDGEV
-682 IELGAVPVI
+682 VELGAVPVI
-691 VSATEQSNESS
+691 VPETGQSDESS
-702 YLDVVIAPEESV
+702 YLDVVVAPLESV
-714 DPNWTGATVQVRFAT
+714 DPNWTGATVQIRFAT
-729 EVAQAVL
+729 EVAQGVL

-751 AVEIVQPDGS
+751 AVEIVLPDGS

-781 NGLAPNLEVV
+781 SGLAPNLDVV

>member
-1 MNETSAPPKR
+1 
-11 RKRRWLGLI
+11 
-20 AILILVLV
+20 
-28 AGGVVVWFVG
+28 
-38 DQTESTDAPAASNLN
+38 
-53 TDIIEVRD
+53 
-61 LSETTT
+61 
-67 ISGTLAY
+67 
-74 DDARI
+74 
-79 VVAPSSGVV
+79 
-88 VDVPSE
+88 
-94 EGTRL
+94 
-99 ERGARLFAIDSMVT
+99 
-113 DSQVTQAEQRIAS
+113 
-126 AEASVA
+126 
-132 SAEIALDDLE
+132 
-142 SGAGPADLASAEAA
+142 
-156 VAQAR
+156 
-161 LMLDNLLAAPTEA
+161 
-174 ELGAAQAAVARAQ
+174 
-187 ETYDDLLAAPTE
+187 
-199 AELGAAQAAVARAQ
+199 
-213 ETYDDLLAA
+213 
-222 PTEAELGAGRA
+222 
-233 AVARAQETYDDLI
+233 
-246 ADLDPTAMAEA
+246 MAEA

-363 ESALAGLDTAKDAHA
+363 ESALASLDTAKDAHA

-392 LAGLDTAKDSLSE
+392 LASLDTAKDAHAELLAGPSAADIESALASLNTAKDSLSE
-405 LLAGPSAADIESA
+405 LLAGPSAADIDSA
-418 LAGLDTAKDSLSELL
+418 LASLDTAKDSLSELL

-445 NSLQSAQEQSQELR
+445 NNLQSAQEQLQELR

-472 NLQSAETR
+472 NLQAAETR

-585 TVTGEI
+585 TATGEGSAGTGGLYRRAS
-591 PLGQVVFIAG
+591 PGKRPGRLARRFGQRERCSLRVDCGGTGVEHSWARRG
-601 PAPVSALAVSR
+601 SRPNGHRPMRHRPA
-612 GDSVNE
+612 
-618 GAVLYELTAVELVS
+618 
-632 STVGPDGVQDQTVT
+632 
-646 AQRVTARL
+646 
-654 DLVDQ
+654 
-659 DLLALGTSVLIELPD
+659 
-674 DTEVNGEV
+674 
-682 IELGAVPVI
+682 
-691 VSATEQSNESS
+691 
-702 YLDVVIAPEESV
+702 
-714 DPNWTGATVQVRFAT
+714 
-729 EVAQAVL
+729 
-736 SVPVS
+736 
-741 ALLALQEGGY
+741 
-751 AVEIVQPDGS
+751 
-761 VRLVGV
+761 
-767 STGLFADG
+767 
-775 FVEVAG
+775 
-781 NGLAPNLEVV
+781 
-791 IP
+791 

>member
-1 MNETSAPPKR
+1 MPAMNESTAPPTSPAKR
-11 RKRRWLGLI
+11 QKRRWLGLI
-20 AILILVLV
+20 AILIVLLV
-28 AGGVVVWFVG
+28 AGGVVVWIVD
-38 DQTESTDAPAASNLN
+38 DQNERTDDPAALALN
-53 TDIIEVRD
+53 TDMIEVRD

-74 DDARI
+74 DDARV

-88 VDVPSE
+88 VEIPE
-94 EGTRL
+94 EGTLL

-126 AEASVA
+126 GEASVA

-142 SGAGPADLASAEAA
+142 SGAGPADLASAEAS

-161 LMLDNLLAAPTEA
+161 LLLDNLTAEPTEA

-187 ETYDDLLAAPTE
+187 EAYDDLLAPPTE
-199 AELGAAQAAVARAQ
+199 AELGAAQAAVARS
-213 ETYDDLLAA
+213 
-222 PTEAELGAGRA
+222 
-233 AVARAQETYDDLI
+233 QETYDDLI
-246 ADLDPTAMAEA
+246 ADLDPTAVAEA
-257 AAAIQLAEQ
+257 TAAIQQAEQ
-266 RVGSTRAARDLS
+266 RVGSTLVARDLS
-278 FVSLEITWSEYCD
+278 LVSLEITWAEYCD
-291 WTDRAIASLCDGS
+291 WTDRAITSVCGGT
-304 ALSRLPLSER
+304 ALSRLPLNEGQ
-314 EMVTLTDDIAEARA
+314 TAALIDDIADARA
-328 EAEKY
+328 EAEQY

-348 LLNANLTYISDVAGH
+348 LLNDNLTYVADVAAH
-363 ESALAGLDTAKDAHA
+363 ESALVSLDTARDSLAD
-378 ELLAGP
+378 LVAGP
-384 SAADIESA
+384 SSADIE
-392 LAGLDTAKDSLSE
+392 
-405 LLAGPSAADIESA
+405 
-418 LAGLDTAKDSLSELL
+418 
-433 AGPSAAD
+433 
-440 IDSAL
+440 SAL
-445 NSLQSAQEQSQELR
+445 NSLQSAQERLQDLQD
-459 EGPDA
+459 GPDA

-480 LSDLLADPGTVELL
+480 LSDLLADPDNVELL

-507 ESATDDYDDLLAG
+507 ESAKDDYDDLLAG
-520 ADTAFLFYGD
+520 ADTAFLFYGE

-541 TPGPDIGWLETNLVA
+541 TPGPDIRWLETNLVA
-556 LGYGDLEVD
+556 LGYGDLGDIEVD
-565 DVFDSETADAV
+565 EVFDAATAEAV
-576 MAWQTDVGV
+576 AAWQSDVGV
-585 TVTGEI
+585 MATGEV

-601 PAPVSALAVSR
+601 PAPVSALEVSR

-659 DLLALGTSVLIELPD
+659 DLLALGSSVVIKLPD
-674 DTEVNGEV
+674 DTEVDGEV
-682 IELGAVPVI
+682 VELGAVPVI
-691 VSATEQSNESS
+691 VPETGQSDESS
-702 YLDVVIAPEESV
+702 YLDVVVAPLESV
-714 DPNWTGATVQVRFAT
+714 DPNWTGATVQIRFAT
-729 EVAQAVL
+729 EVAQGVL

-751 AVEIVQPDGS
+751 AVEIVLPDGS

-781 NGLAPNLEVV
+781 NGLAPDLEVV

>member
-1 MNETSAPPKR
+1 MNETSEPPKR
-11 RKRRWLGLI
+11 RKRRWSGLI

-38 DQTESTDAPAASNLN
+38 DQTESTDAPAASSLN

-88 VDVPSE
+88 VDVPA

-99 ERGARLFAIDSMVT
+99 ERGAQLFAIDSMVT

-222 PTEAELGAGRA
+222 PTEAELGAAQA
-233 AVARAQETYDDLI
+233 AVARAQETFDDLI

-384 SAADIESA
+384 SDADIGSA
-392 LAGLDTAKDSLSE
+392 LASLDTAKDSLSE

-418 LAGLDTAKDSLSELL
+418 LAGLDTAKDAHAELL

-445 NSLQSAQEQSQELR
+445 NSLQSAQEQLQELR

-520 ADTAFLFYGD
+520 ADTVFLFYGD

-591 PLGQVVFIAG
+591 PLGRVVFIAG

-654 DLVDQ
+654 DLIDQ

-682 IELGAVPVI
+682 VELGAVPVI

-751 AVEIVQPDGS
+751 AVEIVQLDGS

>member
-1 MNETSAPPKR
+1 METDPEQALLNFAQCMR
-11 RKRRWLGLI
+11 ENGLPD
-20 AILILVLV
+20 
-28 AGGVVVWFVG
+28 FV
-38 DQTESTDAPAASNLN
+38 DPTVDATGA
-53 TDIIEVRD
+53 VQWRQM
-61 LSETTT
+61 
-67 ISGTLAY
+67 Y
-74 DDARI
+74 DEARI

-88 VDVPSE
+88 VDVPA

-99 ERGARLFAIDSMVT
+99 ERNARLFAIDSMVT

-161 LMLDNLLAAPTEA
+161 LTLDNLT
-174 ELGAAQAAVARAQ
+174 
-187 ETYDDLLAAPTE
+187 
-199 AELGAAQAAVARAQ
+199 
-213 ETYDDLLAA
+213 AA

-233 AVARAQETYDDLI
+233 AVTRAQKTYDDLI

-257 AAAIQLAEQ
+257 AASIQLAEQ

-278 FVSLEITWSEYCD
+278 FVSLEI
-291 WTDRAIASLCDGS
+291 
-304 ALSRLPLSER
+304 
-314 EMVTLTDDIAEARA
+314 
-328 EAEKY
+328 
-333 GSPSTEEDWADLSER
+333 
-348 LLNANLTYISDVAGH
+348 
-363 ESALAGLDTAKDAHA
+363 
-378 ELLAGP
+378 
-384 SAADIESA
+384 
-392 LAGLDTAKDSLSE
+392 
-405 LLAGPSAADIESA
+405 
-418 LAGLDTAKDSLSELL
+418 
-433 AGPSAAD
+433 
-440 IDSAL
+440 
-445 NSLQSAQEQSQELR
+445 
-459 EGPDA
+459 
-464 LEVEQARS
+464 
-472 NLQSAETR
+472 
-480 LSDLLADPGTVELL
+480 
-494 RARSNLLSAELTL
+494 
-507 ESATDDYDDLLAG
+507 
-520 ADTAFLFYGD
+520 
-530 GAAWRSMSIDT
+530 
-541 TPGPDIGWLETNLVA
+541 
-556 LGYGDLEVD
+556 
-565 DVFDSETADAV
+565 
-576 MAWQTDVGV
+576 
-585 TVTGEI
+585 
-591 PLGQVVFIAG
+591 
-601 PAPVSALAVSR
+601 
-612 GDSVNE
+612 
-618 GAVLYELTAVELVS
+618 
-632 STVGPDGVQDQTVT
+632 
-646 AQRVTARL
+646 
-654 DLVDQ
+654 DQ

-714 DPNWTGATVQVRFAT
+714 DPNWTGATVQVHFAT